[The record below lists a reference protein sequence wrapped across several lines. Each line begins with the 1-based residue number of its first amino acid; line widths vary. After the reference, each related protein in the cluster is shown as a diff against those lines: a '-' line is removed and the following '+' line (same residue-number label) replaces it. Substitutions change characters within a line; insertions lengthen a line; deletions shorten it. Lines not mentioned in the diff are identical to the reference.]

1 MNTWETYKLNITNY
15 SRTILIQYTH
25 THTHV
30 NKIDFMS
37 IWLTNSSLKI
47 KFIKSNQSRKK
58 RVKEIQIKGNKIHL
72 TANKS
77 FSFSLLII
85 ASDFRRKYF

>member
-1 MNTWETYKLNITNY
+1 MGNLQAKYYKLLSYNTN
-15 SRTILIQYTH
+15 TIYTH

-77 FSFSLLII
+77 FSFSFLII
-85 ASDFRRKYF
+85 ASE

>member
-1 MNTWETYKLNITNY
+1 MGNLQAKYYKLLSYNTN
-15 SRTILIQYTH
+15 TIYTH
-25 THTHV
+25 TQTHV

-72 TANKS
+72 TTNKS
-77 FSFSLLII
+77 FSFSFLII
-85 ASDFRRKYF
+85 ASE

>member
-1 MNTWETYKLNITNY
+1 MGNLQAKYCKILSYNTN
-15 SRTILIQYTH
+15 TIYTH

-37 IWLTNSSLKI
+37 IWLTNSSLKK
-47 KFIKSNQSRKK
+47 KFIKSNQSRKN

-72 TANKS
+72 TRNQS
-77 FSFSLLII
+77 FSFSFLII
-85 ASDFRRKYF
+85 ASDFRRKYS